1 MDISYYFGP
10 KGKYTKTNSPTH
22 SEETKENINHK
33 RKQRQKYVGLLSK
46 LVSNQYIDML
56 EYTHLLNF
64 LKSGG
69 TFVNLGRYN
78 QIMEKIEELL
88 NDPEADIDLIN
99 KYKFINSSK
108 ETYTH
113 IYDVMDNTKGSID
126 INKFIKNL
134 QKNSTTSNEIDNK
147 DITFTD
153 DQTEGIKNICNFLCD
168 QNTYCYGLYG
178 YAGTGKTTLIT
189 KLLHHLLAKN
199 YINSVVFAA
208 PTNKAVNIIKSKFR
222 NDLDDLMKLKF
233 GENHSNVTD
242 SMNLDEQLDLLE
254 RKGFKINFL
263 TIHKLLNYKNDF
275 DHNGERIFVK
285 GNKSTI
291 NNYDL
296 IIIDECSMIP
306 FQIIVHIFEEIRSQI
321 TSSVKDNIVKQVPK
335 VLFVGDPAQLPPVNE
350 KVSVIFS
357 KNKREFDINLF
368 KQATMMNEV
377 NCFEDTNKNVND
389 RFKALVSN
397 ILEMESTVL
406 RKIVRCN
413 DDMVIGLC
421 NEIRSWVIGTTK
433 QPRIGSFKGVKVSI
447 YKYKKEG
454 KTNTRW
460 FKKCAR
466 YFKDTHNNQ
475 HMSNII
481 LTWTNK
487 QADDYNTRIRQ
498 ILFNK
503 EVLEQ
508 FEIGDILI
516 LNDFYN
522 IKESSAD
529 IEVSNN
535 KGKEKVKS
543 SKRFYTSE
551 QIKVTDIEQVTRC
564 SPELST
570 MLPGKLRRM
579 ENYAIIEDRFRKTV
593 QLINR
598 KTIRKYEVWKL
609 YVHRLTDT
617 IIKDNIPDVYSI
629 YVVKDISVD
638 QLEEDR
644 QFAAEK
650 IRDLRNYYGG
660 VFKDQ
665 INKIDIEIIK
675 PLWREWNKA
684 FCEPFADVNCGAC
697 ITTHKSQ
704 SSTFYNVFVDAND
717 ILNNNNMNEAKRCI
731 YTALTRVSNE
741 LHILI

>member
-10 KGKYTKTNSPTH
+10 KGKYTKTQSDSP
-22 SEETKENINHK
+22 EKDNNKINISQK
-33 RKQRQKYVGLLSK
+33 RKHRQKYVSLLSK

-56 EYTHLLNF
+56 EYAHLLNF

-78 QIMEKIEELL
+78 QIMGKIEELL
-88 NDPEADIDLIN
+88 KDKDVDLFN
-99 KYKFINSSK
+99 KFINSSK
-108 ETYTH
+108 EIYAH
-113 IYDVMDNTKGSID
+113 IYDVMDNAKGNID
-126 INKFIKNL
+126 INRFINNL
-134 QKNSTTSNEIDNK
+134 QEESQE
-147 DITFTD
+147 DIIFTD

-168 QNTYCYGLYG
+168 QNTYNYGLYG

-222 NDLDDLMKLKF
+222 NDLDNLMELKCN
-233 GENHSNVTD
+233 ENHSN
-242 SMNLDEQLDLLE
+242 MGLDEQLDLLE

-321 TSSVKDNIVKQVPK
+321 TLSSKDNVVKKVPK
-335 VLFVGDPAQLPPVNE
+335 ILFVGDPAQLPPVNE
-350 KVSVIFS
+350 KMSIIFS
-357 KNKREFDINLF
+357 KNKREFDINMF
-368 KQATMMNEV
+368 KQVTMNEV
-377 NCFEDTNKNVND
+377 SCFEDTNKTTDD
-389 RFKALVSN
+389 RFKALVN
-397 ILEMESTVL
+397 DILKMESTVL
-406 RKIVRCN
+406 KKIVRCN
-413 DDMVIGLC
+413 DDMVVGLC

-433 QPRIGSFKGVKVSI
+433 QPKIGSFKGGKVSI
-447 YKYKKEG
+447 YRYKKEG

-466 YFKDTHNNQ
+466 YFKDTQNNQ
-475 HMSNII
+475 HMSNIM

-487 QADDYNTRIRQ
+487 QSDDYNTRIRQ

-503 EVLEQ
+503 EVLDQ

-535 KGKEKVKS
+535 KDKTKS

-570 MLPGKLRRM
+570 MLPSKLRKM
-579 ENYAIIEDRFRKTV
+579 ENYAMLEDRYRKTV
-593 QLINR
+593 QLVNR
-598 KTIRKYEVWKL
+598 KTSRKYEVWKL
-609 YVHRLTDT
+609 YVHKLTDT

-638 QLEEDR
+638 KLDEDR

-650 IRDLRNYYGG
+650 IRELRNYYGG
-660 VFKDQ
+660 AFKDQ

-675 PLWREWNKA
+675 PLWREWSNT

-717 ILNNNNMNEAKRCI
+717 IL
-731 YTALTRVSNE
+731 
-741 LHILI
+741 H